1 MNNLFEP
8 SFNLIGQF
16 QNKMLKLKNNVEA
29 AEKKKLDYEMEL
41 FNKNKDIEYLNKAT
55 QDYKLKIRELELN
68 VYELEFELEL
78 KEEKNG
84 IKKKPKIKTQWDT
97 SLYITNVNQA
107 KNKI

>member
-68 VYELEFELEL
+68 VYELELELEL

-84 IKKKPKIKTQWDT
+84 IKKKTQD
-97 SLYITNVNQA
+97 
-107 KNKI
+107 